1 MQNAKDIEQLMHDG
15 DTRSYNGR
23 LERLKFLLS
32 IGDQNEHSFPA
43 PALAYEYYEE
53 ARLCWYVGAFVATMV
68 MVQISFEEL
77 LRSHYRV
84 AKGVGEKLSNEK
96 KVDDAGFNDLI
107 NEAKE
112 EGYISIQEAESLHNL
127 RKNIRNS
134 FVHVKD
140 VKLSA
145 SENTDLKTPNFFTQT
160 LKIQAPDVLGNNVID
175 EAKEAIKLLAIAFPD
190 ISKRHGGL

>member
-1 MQNAKDIEQLMHDG
+1 MQNAKDIEQLMHGG

-32 IGDQNEHSFPA
+32 IGDQNENSFPA

-84 AKGVGEKLSNEK
+84 AKGVGGKLSNEK

-160 LKIQAPDVLGNNVID
+160 LKIQAPDVLGNNVVD